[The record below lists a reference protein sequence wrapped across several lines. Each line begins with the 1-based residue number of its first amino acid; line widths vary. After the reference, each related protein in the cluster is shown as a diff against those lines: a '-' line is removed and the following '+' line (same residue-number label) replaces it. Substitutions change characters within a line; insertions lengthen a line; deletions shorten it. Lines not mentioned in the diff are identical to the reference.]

1 MPFFTYI
8 IYSPTRNKYYVGET
22 ENLELRLNQHN
33 TAFFPGK
40 YTVQAKD
47 WELFLSIEFNDRTQA
62 RKFES
67 FIKKMKSR
75 KFIESLKSDQTKLLD
90 LKQKFS

>member
-8 IYSPTRNKYYVGET
+8 IFSPTRNKYYVGET
-22 ENLELRLNQHN
+22 ENPEQRLIQHN
-33 TAFFPGK
+33 SAFFPGK
-40 YTVQAKD
+40 FTAQATD
-47 WELFLSIEFNDRTQA
+47 WELFLCIEFNDRIKA

-75 KFIESLKSDQTKLLD
+75 KFIESLKADKNKLMD